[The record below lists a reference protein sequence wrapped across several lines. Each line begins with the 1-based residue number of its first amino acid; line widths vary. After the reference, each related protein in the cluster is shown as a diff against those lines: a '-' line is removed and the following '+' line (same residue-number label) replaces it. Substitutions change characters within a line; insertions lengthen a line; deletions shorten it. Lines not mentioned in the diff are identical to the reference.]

1 MVAVGAFM
9 MELKLVHVVIL
20 AESPR
25 AHQDVLCPAAEN
37 LLRRTH
43 GCRHATEQD
52 L

>member
-9 MELKLVHVVIL
+9 MELKLVYVVIL

-25 AHQDVLCPAAEN
+25 AHQDLCPAAEN

-43 GCRHATEQD
+43 GCRHATQQD
-52 L
+52 S